1 VEADEALDIQ
11 RGLVN
16 HLRFSPLGQM
26 PRLIAGVDS
35 SFFTVDGNEYILT
48 VIVVLSFPD
57 LEYVEKKY
65 LTNRVNFP
73 YIPGLLTFREGPSFV
88 KTWKRLHSEPE
99 VVFFDGQG
107 TAHPRGLGL
116 ASHMGLFLERPTI
129 GVAKSRLY
137 GTPDDI
143 PKKLGEWFPLRNPD
157 KEIIGSVICTKKDTK
172 PLYISPG
179 HLITLEDTMRLV
191 MSCLNGYKI
200 PEPTRQAHILTQR
213 IKREKQAD
221 Q

>member
-1 VEADEALDIQ
+1 VEADEALEIQ
-11 RGLVN
+11 RKLVKN
-16 HLRFSPLGQM
+16 LRFSPLGQM

-35 SFFTVDGNEYILT
+35 SFFTVDEKEYILT

-73 YIPGLLTFREGPSFV
+73 YISGLLTFREGPSFI

-107 TAHPRGLGL
+107 TAHPRGLGM

-137 GTPDDI
+137 GNTDGS
-143 PKKLGEWFPLRNPD
+143 PKKQGEWFPLRNPE
-157 KEIIGSVICTKKDTK
+157 KEIIGSVICTKKETK
-172 PLYISPG
+172 PLYISAG

-200 PEPTRQAHILTQR
+200 PEPTRQAHILSQR
-213 IKREKQAD
+213 IKREKQAG
-221 Q
+221 

>member
-1 VEADEALDIQ
+1 
-11 RGLVN
+11 
-16 HLRFSPLGQM
+16 M

-35 SFFTVDGNEYILT
+35 SFYTKDDKEYIMT
-48 VIVVLSFPD
+48 VITVLSFPD

-65 LTNRVNFP
+65 LSNRVTFP
-73 YIPGLLTFREGPSFV
+73 YIPGLLAFREAPSFI

-116 ASHMGLFLERPTI
+116 ASHMGLFLERPTV
-129 GVAKSRLY
+129 GVAKNKLY
-137 GTPDDI
+137 GKPDGI
-143 PKKLGEWFPLRNPD
+143 PTKVGEWFALRNPAE
-157 KEIIGSVICTKKDTK
+157 EIVGGVICTKKDTK

-191 MSCLNGYKI
+191 MSCLNGFKI
-200 PEPTRQAHILTQR
+200 PEPTRQAHIISQK
-213 IKREKQAD
+213 IKREKLSE
-221 Q
+221 

>member
-1 VEADEALDIQ
+1 MEADEALEIQ
-11 RGLVN
+11 RELVKN
-16 HLRFSPLGQM
+16 LRFSPLGQM

-35 SFFTVDGNEYILT
+35 SFFSVDDKEYILT

-65 LTNRVNFP
+65 LTNRVTFP
-73 YIPGLLTFREGPSFV
+73 YIPGLLTFREGPSFI

-137 GTPDDI
+137 GEADGI
-143 PKKLGEWFPLRNPD
+143 PEKLGEWFPLRNPEKD
-157 KEIIGSVICTKKDTK
+157 VIGSVLCTKKETK

-191 MSCLNGYKI
+191 MSCLNGFKI
-200 PEPTRQAHILTQR
+200 PEPTRQAHILSQK
-213 IKREKQAD
+213 IKREKQEE
-221 Q
+221 

>member
-1 VEADEALDIQ
+1 MVK
-11 RGLVN
+11 N
-16 HLRFSPLGQM
+16 LRFSPLGQM

-35 SFFTVDGNEYILT
+35 SFFIVDDKEYILT

-65 LTNRVNFP
+65 LTNRVTFP
-73 YIPGLLTFREGPSFV
+73 YISGLLTFREGPSFV

-107 TAHPRGLGL
+107 TAHPRGLGF

-129 GVAKSRLY
+129 GIAKSRLY
-137 GTPDDI
+137 GTPDDL
-143 PKKLGEWFPLRNPD
+143 PKKMGEWFPLRNPD
-157 KEIIGSVICTKKDTK
+157 KDVIGSVLCTRKETK

-200 PEPTRQAHILTQR
+200 PEPTRQAHILSQR
-213 IKREKQAD
+213 IKREKQAK
-221 Q
+221 

>member
-1 VEADEALDIQ
+1 MEADEALDIQ
-11 RGLVN
+11 RELVKN
-16 HLRFSPLGQM
+16 LRFSPLGQM

-35 SFFTVDGNEYILT
+35 SFFTVNDKEYILT

-65 LTNRVNFP
+65 LTNRVHFP
-73 YIPGLLTFREGPSFV
+73 YISGLLTFREGPSFV

-137 GTPDDI
+137 GTPDDM
-143 PKKLGEWFPLRNPD
+143 PKKMGEWFPLRNPN
-157 KEIIGSVICTKKDTK
+157 KEVIGSVICTRKETK

-213 IKREKQAD
+213 IKREKQA

>member
-1 VEADEALDIQ
+1 MEADEALDLQ
-11 RGLVN
+11 KDLVKN
-16 HLRFSPLGQM
+16 LRFSPLGQM

-35 SFFTVDGNEYILT
+35 SFFTVDDKEYILT

-129 GVAKSRLY
+129 GVAKSRLF

-143 PKKLGEWFPLRNPD
+143 PKKLGEWFPLRNPEKD
-157 KEIIGSVICTKKDTK
+157 VIGSVICTKKETK

-213 IKREKQAD
+213 IKREKQAE
-221 Q
+221 

>member
-1 VEADEALDIQ
+1 VEADEALEIQ
-11 RGLVN
+11 KELVKN
-16 HLRFSPLGQM
+16 LRFSPLGQM

-35 SFFTVDGNEYILT
+35 SFFTVEDKEYILT

-65 LTNRVNFP
+65 LTNRVTFP
-73 YIPGLLTFREGPSFV
+73 YIPGLLTFREGPSFI

-129 GVAKSRLY
+129 GVAKSKLY
-137 GTPDDI
+137 GEADGMPE
-143 PKKLGEWFPLRNPD
+143 KLGEWFALRNPE
-157 KEIIGSVICTKKDTK
+157 KNVIGSVLCTKKETK

-191 MSCLNGYKI
+191 MSCLNGFKI
-200 PEPTRQAHILTQR
+200 PEPTRQAHILSQK
-213 IKREKQAD
+213 IKREKQEE
-221 Q
+221 

>member
-1 VEADEALDIQ
+1 MEADEALEIQ
-11 RGLVN
+11 KELVKN
-16 HLRFSPLGQM
+16 LRFSPLGQM

-35 SFFTVDGNEYILT
+35 SFFTVEDKEYILT

-65 LTNRVNFP
+65 LTNRVTFP
-73 YIPGLLTFREGPSFV
+73 YIPGLLTFREGPSFI

-129 GVAKSRLY
+129 GVAKSKLY
-137 GTPDDI
+137 GEADGMPE
-143 PKKLGEWFPLRNPD
+143 KLGEWFALRNPE
-157 KEIIGSVICTKKDTK
+157 KNVIGSVLCTKKETK

-191 MSCLNGYKI
+191 MSCLNGFKI
-200 PEPTRQAHILTQR
+200 PEPTRQAHILSQK
-213 IKREKQAD
+213 IKREKQEE
-221 Q
+221 

>member
-1 VEADEALDIQ
+1 VEADEALEIQ
-11 RGLVN
+11 KELVN
-16 HLRFSPLGQM
+16 NLRFSPLGQM

-35 SFFTVDGNEYILT
+35 SFFTADDKEYILT

-137 GTPDDI
+137 GMPDDM

-157 KEIIGSVICTKKDTK
+157 KDVIGSVICTKKETK

-213 IKREKQAD
+213 IKREKQSE
-221 Q
+221 

>member
-1 VEADEALDIQ
+1 MEADEALEIQ
-11 RGLVN
+11 RELVKN
-16 HLRFSPLGQM
+16 LRFSPLGQM

-35 SFFTVDGNEYILT
+35 SFFTIDEKEYILT

-73 YIPGLLTFREGPSFV
+73 YISGLLTFREGPSFI

-116 ASHMGLFLERPTI
+116 AAHMGLFLERPTI

-137 GTPDDI
+137 GNPDGI
-143 PKKLGEWFPLRNPD
+143 PKKLGEWFPMRNPE
-157 KEIIGSVICTKKDTK
+157 KEVIGSVICTKKETK

-200 PEPTRQAHILTQR
+200 PEPTRQAHILTQK
-213 IKREKQAD
+213 IKREKLAE
-221 Q
+221 

>member
-1 VEADEALDIQ
+1 VEADEALEIQ
-11 RGLVN
+11 RELVKN
-16 HLRFSPLGQM
+16 LRFSPLGQM

-35 SFFTVDGNEYILT
+35 SFFSVDDKEYILT

-65 LTNRVNFP
+65 LTNRVTFP
-73 YIPGLLTFREGPSFV
+73 YIPGLLTFREGPSFI

-137 GTPDDI
+137 GEADDM
-143 PKKLGEWFPLRNPD
+143 PEKLGEWFPLRNPD
-157 KEIIGSVICTKKDTK
+157 KDVIGSVLCTKKETK

-191 MSCLNGYKI
+191 MSCLNGFKI
-200 PEPTRQAHILTQR
+200 PEPTRQAHLLSQK
-213 IKREKQAD
+213 IKREKQEE
-221 Q
+221 

>member
-1 VEADEALDIQ
+1 MEADEALDLQ
-11 RGLVN
+11 KELVKN
-16 HLRFSPLGQM
+16 LRFSPLGQM

-35 SFFTVDGNEYILT
+35 SFFTVDDKEYILT

-129 GVAKSRLY
+129 GVAKSRLF

-143 PKKLGEWFPLRNPD
+143 PKKLGEWFPLRNPEKD
-157 KEIIGSVICTKKDTK
+157 VIGSVICTKKETK

-213 IKREKQAD
+213 IKREKQAE
-221 Q
+221 

>member
-1 VEADEALDIQ
+1 
-11 RGLVN
+11 
-16 HLRFSPLGQM
+16 LRFTQLGQL

-35 SFFTVDGNEYILT
+35 SFFSVEDKDYILT

-73 YIPGLLTFREGPSFV
+73 YIPGLLTFREAPSFI
-88 KTWKRLHSEPE
+88 KTWKRLHNEPE

-107 TAHPRGLGL
+107 IAHPRGLGL

-137 GTPDDI
+137 GTEEDI
-143 PKKLGEWFPLRNPD
+143 PDKIGEWFPLRKPD
-157 KEIIGSVICTKKDTK
+157 KEVIGGVICTKPKTN

-179 HLITLEDTMRLV
+179 HLITLEDSMRLV
-191 MSCLNGYKI
+191 MSCVDGYKL
-200 PEPTRQAHILTQR
+200 PEPTRQAHELSQK
-213 IKREKQAD
+213 IKAEKIGANE
-221 Q
+221 

>member
-1 VEADEALDIQ
+1 MEADEALEIQ
-11 RGLVN
+11 RELVKN
-16 HLRFSPLGQM
+16 LRFSPLGQM

-35 SFFTVDGNEYILT
+35 SFFSVDDKEYILT

-65 LTNRVNFP
+65 LTNRVTFP
-73 YIPGLLTFREGPSFV
+73 YIPGLLTFREGPSFI

-129 GVAKSRLY
+129 GVAKSKLY
-137 GTPDDI
+137 GEADGMPE
-143 PKKLGEWFPLRNPD
+143 KLGEWFALRNPE
-157 KEIIGSVICTKKDTK
+157 KNVIGSVLCTKKETK

-191 MSCLNGYKI
+191 MSCLNGFKI
-200 PEPTRQAHILTQR
+200 PEPTRQAHILSQK
-213 IKREKQAD
+213 IKREKQEE
-221 Q
+221 

>member
-1 VEADEALDIQ
+1 MEADEALNIQ
-11 RGLVN
+11 RELVKN
-16 HLRFSPLGQM
+16 LRFSPLGQM

-35 SFFTVDGNEYILT
+35 SFFTLDEKEYILT

-73 YIPGLLTFREGPSFV
+73 YISGLLTFREGPSFI
-88 KTWKRLHSEPE
+88 KTWKRLHNEPE

-137 GTPDDI
+137 GTPDGT
-143 PKKLGEWFPLRNPD
+143 PKKIGEWFPLRNPE
-157 KEIIGSVICTKKDTK
+157 KEVIGSVICTRKETK

-200 PEPTRQAHILTQR
+200 PEPTRQAHILSQR
-213 IKREKQAD
+213 IKREKQA

>member
-1 VEADEALDIQ
+1 MEADEALEIQ
-11 RGLVN
+11 RDLVN
-16 HLRFSPLGQM
+16 NLRFSPLGQM

-35 SFFTVDGNEYILT
+35 SFFNIEDKEYILT

-65 LTNRVNFP
+65 LTNRVTFP
-73 YIPGLLTFREGPSFV
+73 YIPGLLTFREGPSFI

-129 GVAKSRLY
+129 GVAKNRLY
-137 GTPDDI
+137 GTADGT
-143 PKKLGEWFPLRNPD
+143 PKKMGEWFPLRNS
-157 KEIIGSVICTKKDTK
+157 EEEVIGSVICTKKETK

-191 MSCLNGYKI
+191 MSCLNGFKI
-200 PEPTRQAHILTQR
+200 PEPTRQAHILSQR
-213 IKREKQAD
+213 IKREKQTH
-221 Q
+221 